1 MRYVKLLSG
10 AEYEIYR
17 CGAAEG
23 VLWIGLSTLSIAQAA
38 AVFSDPA
45 ATREIISYYDFGMEQ
60 QYFNYMDI
68 TYVGLD
74 GQGVLI
80 ALREVK

>member
-1 MRYVKLLSG
+1 MRYVKLLNG

-38 AVFSDPA
+38 TVFSDPA
-45 ATREIISYYDFGMEQ
+45 ATREIISYYDFGMEEQ
-60 QYFNYMDI
+60 FFNYMDLVH
-68 TYVGLD
+68 VGLD
-74 GQGVLI
+74 EQGVLV
-80 ALREVK
+80 ALRKE